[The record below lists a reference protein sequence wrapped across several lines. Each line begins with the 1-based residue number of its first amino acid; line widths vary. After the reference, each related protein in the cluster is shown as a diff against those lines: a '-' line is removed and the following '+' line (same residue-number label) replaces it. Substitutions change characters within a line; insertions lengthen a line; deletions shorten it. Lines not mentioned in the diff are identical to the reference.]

1 MSKIEIFQEQDRLT
15 VAAILVKNG
24 YTVRQLRDRKEG
36 KRSYLYFLEYNKPKR
51 TAGEED
57 DNE

>member
-24 YTVRQLRDRKEG
+24 YAVRQLRERKEG

>member
-24 YTVRQLRDRKEG
+24 YTVRQLRERKEG

-51 TAGEED
+51 TTGEED

>member
-24 YTVRQLRDRKEG
+24 YTVRQLRERVEG
-36 KRSYLYFLEYNKPKR
+36 KRSYLYYLEYSKPKKS
-51 TAGEED
+51 AGEE
-57 DNE
+57 EQE

>member
-24 YTVRQLRDRKEG
+24 YTVRQLRERKEG

-51 TAGEED
+51 TTGEED
-57 DNE
+57 DNG

>member
-24 YTVRQLRDRKEG
+24 YTVRQLRERVEG
-36 KRSYLYFLEYNKPKR
+36 KRSYLYYLEYSKPKKY
-51 TAGEED
+51 AGEE
-57 DNE
+57 EQE